1 MERCRLCN
9 SEIRLGR
16 CTWLKCANSFTRVE
30 PVEVPEYVSSETVHG
45 DEDSRLNL
53 SFNIRV
59 F

>member
-1 MERCRLCN
+1 MTNETCRFI
-9 SEIRLGR
+9 EVGDGR
-16 CTWLKCANSFTRVE
+16 GGVIVQCADCGKVQ
-30 PVEVPEYVSSETVHG
+30 VPEYVSSETVQG